1 MHKSSESPPPTSFSS
16 LPEDVA
22 LNCLARVPRF
32 YGPTLSLVSRDL
44 RSLIASPEL
53 EATRSRIGRREDYLC
68 VCLNLDKYIP
78 EPRWFTLS
86 PIPNQQKL
94 KPMPSF
100 PYQHL
105 ESSTVVSTGSEIYI
119 IGGYFEGKRSTRVL
133 VLDCRSHQLR
143 RLPNMRLARESAA
156 ADVIDGRIYVIG
168 GSWSDNIDD
177 WGESVVPGR
186 LVMGGKVYIYDDIGY
201 MPELRLDENNVCLV
215 EIDNMMC
222 QVSVCKG
229 ILLWYDLKWSWVRGL
244 EGQLNSHFPCYLV
257 SVANYDRGRRVTVWW
272 ESVVFG
278 RLGLNWTKECKK
290 EIWCAEI
297 SLEIRGSEEI
307 WGFVE
312 WSKNVVTFDGCDSP
326 SDFFLHS
333 AIDGFEWSSVMG
345 VEEVSSIISVANAGG
360 EGRVTVWWKSLIL
373 ELVSVT
379 EECETKIWCA
389 EISFERRGL
398 TELWGFVDWSKEVF
412 AVDGY
417 DSTYDFF
424 LNSAIVTY

>member
-1 MHKSSESPPPTSFSS
+1 
-16 LPEDVA
+16 
-22 LNCLARVPRF
+22 
-32 YGPTLSLVSRDL
+32 
-44 RSLIASPEL
+44 
-53 EATRSRIGRREDYLC
+53 
-68 VCLNLDKYIP
+68 
-78 EPRWFTLS
+78 
-86 PIPNQQKL
+86 
-94 KPMPSF
+94 
-100 PYQHL
+100 
-105 ESSTVVSTGSEIYI
+105 
-119 IGGYFEGKRSTRVL
+119 
-133 VLDCRSHQLR
+133 
-143 RLPNMRLARESAA
+143 MRLSRESAA

-168 GSWSDNIDD
+168 GPWSDNIED
-177 WGESVVPGR
+177 WGEAYDPKTQTWEPLLPTTLDLTTQKSVVPGR

-201 MPELRLDENNVCLV
+201 MPELRLEENNVCLV

-229 ILLWYDLKWSWVRGL
+229 VLPWYDLKWSWVRGL
-244 EGQLNSHFPCYLV
+244 EGLLNSHFPCYLV
-257 SVANYDRGRRVTVWW
+257 SVANYDRGSRVTVWW

-278 RLGLNWTKECKK
+278 LLGLNYWTKECKK

-297 SLEIRGSEEI
+297 SLERRGSEEL

-312 WSKNVVTFDGCDSP
+312 WSKNVVTFDGCMIVVIGGCRSKNLETWEEIDKVSCVLSV
-326 SDFFLHS
+326 SDGNLFWRETK
-333 AIDGFEWSSVMG
+333 DGFEWSSVMG
-345 VEEVSSIISVANAGG
+345 VEEVSSIISVANAGA